1 LTVKMVKLFALVV
14 VNKGDS
20 AAHILKAGYDLSS
33 ISFFQRGTAQEFIT
47 FTSRILTER
56 TSIGARQSVKE
67 AEYYCHVFV
76 RGDGLTGVC
85 FSDHEYPPRVAHT
98 LIQRVLDD
106 FAGQVPRAE
115 WGLGTEVTD
124 KFKGCLEIYL
134 NKFQDPAASDS
145 MSRLQSDL
153 DDTKIILHNT
163 IEAVLERGEKLDD
176 LVDKSE
182 ALSLQSKAFYKT
194 ARKTNSCCGTSW
206 G

>member
-1 LTVKMVKLFALVV
+1 MKLFSLGVV
-14 VNKGDS
+14 HKGDT
-20 AAHILKAGYDLSS
+20 AATILKAGYDLSS

-56 TSIGARQSVKE
+56 TSLGARQSVKE
-67 AEYYCHVFV
+67 AEYYCHVFS
-76 RGDGLTGVC
+76 RADGLTGVC

-98 LIQRVLDD
+98 LISRVLDD
-106 FAGQVPRAE
+106 FAGQVPQAE
-115 WGLGTEVTD
+115 WTAGRETA
-124 KFKGCLEIYL
+124 KFNGQLEPYIA
-134 NKFQDPAASDS
+134 KFQDPAQSDS

>member
-1 LTVKMVKLFALVV
+1 MRLFSIVV
-14 VNKGDS
+14 LYKGDPT
-20 AAHILKAGYDLSS
+20 AHILKAGYDLSP

-47 FTSRILTER
+47 FTARILTER
-56 TSIGARQSVKE
+56 TSVGARQSVKE
-67 AEYYCHVFV
+67 AEYYCHAFV
-76 RGDGLTGVC
+76 RGDSLTGVC

-98 LIQRVLDD
+98 MLVRVLED
-106 FAGQVPRAE
+106 FAGQVTQPE
-115 WGLGTEVTD
+115 WTVGTEVAG
-124 KFKGCLEIYL
+124 KFNGQLEAYL
-134 NKFQDPAASDS
+134 AKFQDPAKSDAT
-145 MSRLQSDL
+145 SRLQADL
-153 DDTKIILHNT
+153 DETKIILHNT